1 MRPFLFK
8 PVDLIL
14 VLLVLTIQIAS
25 CNKSSNGIS
34 TPTSSSFTWTYEG
47 SSYTVTSDTAYQY
60 NNNPT
65 TYQIFVSPNSGFLF
79 NINRKLSFNLS
90 SFNVGQYNIQ
100 PIISQL
106 NSFQFIDDT
115 GLVLLGISGTLN
127 ITSNSNNL
135 LSGNFSFILINP
147 SGGTKPIS
155 GSFSNMTIVH

>member
-8 PVDLIL
+8 PVDRIL
-14 VLLVLTIQIAS
+14 VLLFLTIQIPS
-25 CNKSSNGIS
+25 CNKSSKGIS
-34 TPTSSSFTWTYEG
+34 TPTNSSFTWTYEV

-79 NINRKLSFNLS
+79 NIYRKLSFNLS
-90 SFNVGQYNIQ
+90 SFNVGPYIIQ

-115 GLVLLGISGTLN
+115 GLVLQGISGTLN